1 MPVIA
6 IVNRKGGSGKSTL
19 ATHLAAWCAHQG
31 HAVMLGDVDRQQSS
45 RNWLHKRST
54 ALPAIAPWAIN
65 QNVLRVPAGITH
77 VILDTPGGLH
87 GFDLARM
94 IMFADAV
101 IMPVCGSAFDRESA
115 ATCHA
120 ELMSLPRVISGRCKV
135 ASIGMRVDEESDA
148 GRILAQWASK
158 LNLPFLGVLRE
169 SSAYVQSTER
179 GMTLFDMAHSMANA
193 AVQAGHFQVTD
204 AQTDDL
210 QTDLQ
215 QWLPILDWLQPYL
228 GAGATAAG
236 LDAGNGAPNLAPQTP
251 PQAYAQQIT
260 PAAATKVPIGG
271 VNAMAAQSAP
281 AANGAGIDGAPSS
294 VTNNALASAS
304 SAATSLASRLLSS
317 RQPAP
322 VTRIGSPRVLDRVGG
337 SSGVLRSGQP
347 AAPASQSSIAQ
358 QNAVRAEDAVDD
370 DLAHIPAFLKL
381 VKA

>member
-45 RNWLHKRST
+45 RNWLHKRSA
-54 ALPAIAPWAIN
+54 ALPPIAPWAIN

-101 IMPVCGSAFDRESA
+101 IMPVCSSAFDRESA

-135 ASIGMRVDEESDA
+135 VSIGMRVDEDTNSGEV
-148 GRILAQWASK
+148 LAQWAAK

-169 SSAYVQSTER
+169 SAVYVQSTER

-193 AVQAGHFQVTD
+193 AVQAGHFQIAD
-204 AQTDDL
+204 AQTDGL

-215 QWLPILDWLQPYL
+215 QWKPILDWLQPYL
-228 GAGATAAG
+228 GASPAVAGMDAA
-236 LDAGNGAPNLAPQTP
+236 DGAPNLAPQTP
-251 PQAYAQQIT
+251 AASAPRT
-260 PAAATKVPIGG
+260 AAAHSG
-271 VNAMAAQSAP
+271 SANLP
-281 AANGAGIDGAPSS
+281 AREVMSNTPFEATPPN
-294 VTNNALASAS
+294 VTSQALAAAS
-304 SAATSLASRLLSS
+304 NAGAHLSSRLMSS

-337 SSGVLRSGQP
+337 NAGVLRGG
-347 AAPASQSSIAQ
+347 APTASATPQAPLSSDAPR
-358 QNAVRAEDAVDD
+358 VEDVED

>member
-45 RNWLHKRST
+45 RNWLHKRSS
-54 ALPAIAPWAIN
+54 ALPPIAPWAIN

-101 IMPVCGSAFDRESA
+101 IMPVCSSAFDRESA

-135 ASIGMRVDEESDA
+135 VSIGMRVDEDSDS
-148 GRILAQWASK
+148 GEILAQWATK

-169 SSAYVQSTER
+169 SPVYVESTER

-193 AVQAGHFQVTD
+193 AVQAGHFQIAD
-204 AQTDDL
+204 AQTDNL

-215 QWLPILDWLQPYL
+215 QWQPILEWLQPYL
-228 GAGATAAG
+228 GVSPAVASMNAA
-236 LDAGNGAPNLAPQTP
+236 DGAPNLAPQTAAAPIPRATASP
-251 PQAYAQQIT
+251 PVGMT
-260 PAAATKVPIGG
+260 PPTREPAA
-271 VNAMAAQSAP
+271 SAP
-281 AANGAGIDGAPSS
+281 IEATPPNVNSQ
-294 VTNNALASAS
+294 ALAAAS
-304 SAATSLASRLLSS
+304 NAGAHLASRLMNS

-337 SSGVLRSGQP
+337 SGVLRGGAP
-347 AAPASQSSIAQ
+347 AASTVPQTPTAAEASR
-358 QNAVRAEDAVDD
+358 VEDTED

>member
-45 RNWLHKRST
+45 RNWLHKRSSS
-54 ALPAIAPWAIN
+54 LPPIAPWAIN

-101 IMPVCGSAFDRESA
+101 IMPVCSSAFDRESA

-135 ASIGMRVDEESDA
+135 VSIGMRVDENTES
-148 GRILAQWASK
+148 GEVLAQWAAK

-169 SSAYVQSTER
+169 SPVYVESTER

-193 AVQAGHFQVTD
+193 AVQAGHFQVAD
-204 AQTDDL
+204 AHTDDL

-215 QWLPILDWLQPYL
+215 QWKPILEWLQPYL
-228 GAGATAAG
+228 GAGAAATG
-236 LDAGNGAPNLAPQTP
+236 KETSGGGSPNIAPQT
-251 PQAYAQQIT
+251 AQTTST
-260 PAAATKVPIGG
+260 PRQSEAATMSEAAAP
-271 VNAMAAQSAP
+271 
-281 AANGAGIDGAPSS
+281 
-294 VTNNALASAS
+294 
-304 SAATSLASRLLSS
+304 LASRLLNS

-337 SSGVLRSGQP
+337 GGVLRGGTTTTAPNLMQAPP
-347 AAPASQSSIAQ
+347 AQ
-358 QNAVRAEDAVDD
+358 DAARPQDTDD